1 MGSRRSLR
9 LQIVVILLTVLGA
22 EALLS
27 SLWLFLVLPHTLKV
41 DSEKLATGILSAA
54 ANDLRVDCDVPPSPD
69 CARSAL
75 DALDRTGLFR
85 GVRLGGRGVDVA
97 MGQPSGPAD
106 VEVSAGTGLKLEAWL
121 DLHETRVRAAQFLQ
135 FHLVN
140 LFVAVLGLLLLGML
154 LFDRAVSRPIE
165 QLATVAD
172 RIGHLEL
179 EGLVDAE
186 TTPVLGQLSVSFER
200 MARALKREQD
210 RVNQQISELTRMNKD
225 LKDARDAVVRQEK
238 LATVGRLAAGVAHE
252 VGNPLGGIL
261 GYAELLKTRDEPTV
275 KDYAERIEREVARID
290 RTVRGLLDFSRPSQA
305 ELTPISLAASVQRA
319 LALCQADKRFRE
331 VEPIVEVPAELPHV
345 LADEHRLGQVL
356 VNLLLNAGDAMNGK
370 GKVTLRATLRDAAA
384 PHRRASDPP
393 PGRRIELVVEDT
405 GPGIPAD
412 VLPRIF
418 DPFFTT
424 KEVGQ
429 GTGLG
434 LSISASI
441 IEAFGGEL
449 RAENR
454 EEGGARFWV
463 VLRAA

>member
-27 SLWLFLVLPHTLKV
+27 SLWLLLV
-41 DSEKLATGILSAA
+41 
-54 ANDLRVDCDVPPSPD
+54 VPPSLRAEQVKLTTNILDASAGDLGAECGSPPAAA
-69 CARSAL
+69 CARPL
-75 DALDRTGLFR
+75 VDALQHSHFFR
-85 GVRLGGRGVDVA
+85 AVRLSAEGLDVTGGE
-97 MGQPSGPAD
+97 PSGPAD
-106 VEVSAGTGLKLEAWL
+106 VAIVDPRGFKLEAWL
-121 DLHETRVRAAQFLQ
+121 DLHDTRARGAQLFE

-140 LFVAVLGLLLLGML
+140 LFVAVVGLLLLGML
-154 LFDRAVSRPIE
+154 LFDRVVSRPVE
-165 QLATVAD
+165 QLAAVAD

-179 EGLVDAE
+179 EGLTDGQAS
-186 TTPVLGQLSVSFER
+186 PVLGQLSLSFER

-261 GYAELLKTRDEPTV
+261 GYAELLKTREEPTV

-305 ELTPISLAASVQRA
+305 QLAPISLAASVQRA

-331 VEPIVEVPAELPHV
+331 VEPIVEIAPELQV
-345 LADEHRLGQVL
+345 MADEHRLGQVL
-356 VNLLLNAGDAMNGK
+356 VNLLLNAGDAMQGK
-370 GKVTLRATLRDAAA
+370 GKVTLRATLREDEAK
-384 PHRRASDPP
+384 HRRASDPP
-393 PGRRIELVVEDT
+393 PGKRVELAVEDT
-405 GPGIPAD
+405 GPGIPAE

-441 IEAFGGEL
+441 MEAFGGEL

-454 EEGGARFWV
+454 AEGGARFWM
-463 VLRAA
+463 VLRTV